1 MIVIIVLEIMVS
13 FTKEEFS
20 DIRASESDTE

>member
-1 MIVIIVLEIMVS
+1 MIVILVLEIMVS